1 MFFNHFH
8 TRESNMSKDEREAA
22 SISTCSHLTNDLS
35 QPDPD
40 NIHNWRHSE
49 FLGKEKWHSDFVS
62 QQFSQPHAEQFIVLM
77 ENHTAGLS
85 EGVLKYA

>member
-1 MFFNHFH
+1 MFLNHFH

-49 FLGKEKWHSDFVS
+49 FLGKEK
-62 QQFSQPHAEQFIVLM
+62 
-77 ENHTAGLS
+77 
-85 EGVLKYA
+85 